1 MDVEKAMHKVYREYK
16 RQLSQG
22 TTSVTDSDLE
32 IGFNVSHTTLRKD
45 EALSDK
51 EKQYLVA
58 VERADMGSVRNYLE
72 QAEVCDNKYL
82 INSLILMHSS
92 DFFV

>member
-1 MDVEKAMHKVYREYK
+1 MDKVYKEYK
-16 RQLSQG
+16 RQFSQG
-22 TTSVTDSDLE
+22 TTSVTDSDIE
-32 IGFNVSHTTLRKD
+32 IGYNVSHNALRKD

-72 QAEVCDNKYL
+72 QAEVSIENR
-82 INSLILMHSS
+82 I
-92 DFFV
+92 